1 MTALPLDLADEVSAA
16 LAGGAPV
23 VALES
28 TIVTHGMAWPRN
40 LETALAVEE
49 EVRRGGAV
57 PATVAVVDGRL
68 RVGLGE
74 RELGALARAEGVAKL
89 SRADMAHCLAR
100 GGTGSTTV
108 AATMVA
114 ARAAGIEVFATG
126 GIGGVHRGGE
136 ASMDVSADL
145 QELAQTA
152 VTVVCAGAKA
162 ILDVPRTL
170 EVLETLGVPVI
181 AWGQDGFPAFWSR
194 ESGCAAPL
202 RSDDAGEVAR
212 AHRLRAALGLPG
224 GQLVANPVPPTDEIP
239 MATLAPL
246 IERAV
251 EEAAARGVAGK
262 AVTPFLLS
270 RLVELTGGAS
280 LEANVALIRSN
291 AALAAKIAAALAALP
306 RA

>member
-74 RELGALARAEGVAKL
+74 RGLEALARAEGVAKL

-224 GQLVANPVPPTDEIP
+224 GQLVANPVPPADEIP